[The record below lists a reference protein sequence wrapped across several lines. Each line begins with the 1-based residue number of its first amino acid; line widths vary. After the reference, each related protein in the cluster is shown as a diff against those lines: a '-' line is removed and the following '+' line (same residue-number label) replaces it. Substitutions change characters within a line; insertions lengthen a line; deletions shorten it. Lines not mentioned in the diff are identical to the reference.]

1 MKQLEHVLNPNTHRY
16 KNHYQESEHNWKINM
31 SNMKGGGPISNN
43 NVFIILLGTQTVGT
57 LLICCLLIDSYSC
70 LAIFF
75 FFFGYVLKIY

>member
-43 NVFIILLGTQTVGT
+43 NVFIIFLRDPNSWNITHLLSF
-57 LLICCLLIDSYSC
+57 D
-70 LAIFF
+70 
-75 FFFGYVLKIY
+75 